1 MEKEKLPNLRTAYE
15 NRQEDI
21 EIYNYYK
28 KIVEEEKEYKILRE
42 EYYAFLINLLKDIN
56 SSLRMTYRGGDTGE
70 VINIS
75 RTLSTNY
82 LGVINYIE
90 KFLTSNNIGKIFS
103 ITQNPKDTSKYDY
116 IVVIKCNF
124 EDFFKAIYGEIQ
136 FMEYYEED
144 KTLKNR

>member
-28 KIVEEEKEYKILRE
+28 KILEEEKEYKIIRE
-42 EYYAFLINLLKDIN
+42 EYHAFLINLLKDIN
-56 SSLRMTYRGGDTGE
+56 SSLKMPYRGGDTGE

-75 RTLSTNY
+75 RTLSTNH
-82 LGVINYIE
+82 LGVITCVD
-90 KFLTSNNIGKIFS
+90 KFLTSNKIGRLFS
-103 ITQNPKDTSKYDY
+103 AVRNPIDKSKYDY
-116 IVVIKCNF
+116 IIVIKCNF
-124 EDFFKAIYGEIQ
+124 EEFFEAIYGEIQ

-144 KTLKNR
+144 KTIRNR

>member
-56 SSLRMTYRGGDTGE
+56 ASLRMTYRGGDTGE

-124 EDFFKAIYGEIQ
+124 EEFFEAIYGEIQ

>member
-82 LGVINYIE
+82 LGVITCVD
-90 KFLTSNNIGKIFS
+90 KFLTSNNIGKLFS
-103 ITQNPKDTSKYDY
+103 VVKSPVDNNQINY
-116 IVVIKCNF
+116 IIVIKCNF
-124 EDFFKAIYGEIQ
+124 EEFFEAIYGEIQ

>member
-42 EYYAFLINLLKDIN
+42 EYHAFLINLLKDIN

-90 KFLTSNNIGKIFS
+90 KFLTSNNIGNIFS
-103 ITQNPKDTSKYDY
+103 ITQNPMDTSKYDY
-116 IVVIKCNF
+116 IVVIKCSF
-124 EDFFKAIYGEIQ
+124 EEFFEAIYGEIQ